1 MFHVDP
7 DAWATVVGV
16 MIVCVSLFVAVAR
29 KVQKKMTKPTVLWLS
44 VEIGTHLL
52 AALMA
57 YEIYPHLGEAL
68 TPEWMTRPI
77 FVGLAVWLGS
87 KFIQRLEKGLKL

>member
-29 KVQKKMTKPTVLWLS
+29 KVQKKMSLNQKEFYFKEL
-44 VEIGTHLL
+44 
-52 AALMA
+52 
-57 YEIYPHLGEAL
+57 
-68 TPEWMTRPI
+68 
-77 FVGLAVWLGS
+77 
-87 KFIQRLEKGLKL
+87 